1 MGSDVK
7 SATRSARI
15 RTALCYPSA
24 RRPPAPALAPR
35 TNAGA
40 IAISFPAVD
49 RRHFLSTAIAA
60 PLMTSLSSPFASPAD
75 AAQGGGSPRPPAAPS
90 LFVWQHYTLRTGQP
104 RRLGEYFAK
113 ARVPALTRAGAGP
126 VGVFEPIAGPP
137 QPSLFSLTPFA
148 SAAPF
153 LALEDTF
160 AKDAEYQAAAA
171 PYADATAA
179 DPAYVRQETW
189 LLQAFP
195 TFPRVELPP
204 QTAAKA
210 PRIFELRIYESASE
224 KAHLK
229 KVEMFEKL
237 GEIAIFK
244 RTGLVPVFFA
254 RMIAGPRMPCLAY
267 MLVHD
272 SLAARE
278 KNWSSFVGD
287 PEWRKVA
294 QTPGFADADIVSNIT
309 TWLLRPSAA
318 SQI

>member
-1 MGSDVK
+1 M
-7 SATRSARI
+7 TR
-15 RTALCYPSA
+15 
-24 RRPPAPALAPR
+24 
-35 TNAGA
+35 
-40 IAISFPAVD
+40 
-49 RRHFLSTAIAA
+49 
-60 PLMTSLSSPFASPAD
+60 LSSPFASPAD
-75 AAQGGGSPRPPAAPS
+75 AAQGGGAAGPAPAAPS
-90 LFVWQHYTLRTGQP
+90 LYVWQQYTLRTGQP

-137 QPSLFSLTPFA
+137 QPSLFALTPFA
-148 SAAPF
+148 STAPF

-160 AKDAEYQAAAA
+160 AKDAEYQSAAA

-179 DPAYVRQETW
+179 DPAYLRQETW

-195 TFPRVELPP
+195 AFPGIELPA
-204 QTAAKA
+204 QTTAKA
-210 PRIFELRIYESASE
+210 PRIFELRIYESPSE

-244 RTGLVPVFFA
+244 RTGLVPVFFG
-254 RMIAGPRMPCLAY
+254 RMIAGPAHAVPGLHAGARLAGG
-267 MLVHD
+267 
-272 SLAARE
+272 ARE
-278 KNWSSFVGD
+278 ELERFAGD

>member
-1 MGSDVK
+1 MLPGS
-7 SATRSARI
+7 A
-15 RTALCYPSA
+15 
-24 RRPPAPALAPR
+24 PAPPALAPR

-60 PLMTSLSSPFASPAD
+60 PIMTSLSSPFASPAD
-75 AAQGGGSPRPPAAPS
+75 AAQGAGSGAPAAPS
-90 LFVWQHYTLRTGQP
+90 LYVWQHYSLRTGQP

-153 LALEDTF
+153 LALDDTF

-195 TFPRVELPP
+195 TFPGIELPP

-210 PRIFELRIYESASE
+210 PRIFELRIYESPSE

-278 KNWSSFVGD
+278 KNWSAFVTD

-294 QTPGFADADIVSNIT
+294 QTPGFGDADIVSNIT

>member
-1 MGSDVK
+1 MLPGLAA
-7 SATRSARI
+7 SAG
-15 RTALCYPSA
+15 P
-24 RRPPAPALAPR
+24 LATR

-40 IAISFPAVD
+40 IAISFPVVD
-49 RRHFLSTAIAA
+49 RRHFLSAAIAA
-60 PLMTSLSSPFASPAD
+60 PLTTSLSSAVASAGNT
-75 AAQGGGSPRPPAAPS
+75 AQGGGSAAPAGAPS
-90 LFVWQHYTLRTGQP
+90 LFVWQHYTLRAGQP

-153 LALEDTF
+153 LSLEDTL
-160 AKDAEYQAAAA
+160 AKDADYLAAAA
-171 PYADATAA
+171 PYTDATAA
-179 DPAYVRQETW
+179 DPAFVRQETW

-244 RTGLVPVFFA
+244 RTGLTPVFFA
-254 RMIAGPRMPCLAY
+254 RMVAGPRMPCLLY
-267 MLVHD
+267 LLVHD

-278 KNWSSFVGD
+278 KNWSSFIGD

-294 QTPGFADADIVSNIT
+294 QTPGFSDADIVSNIT
-309 TWLLRPSAA
+309 TWLLRPSSA

>member
-1 MGSDVK
+1 V
-7 SATRSARI
+7 ASAR
-15 RTALCYPSA
+15 
-24 RRPPAPALAPR
+24 PPNKPCRGCGKL
-35 TNAGA
+35 
-40 IAISFPAVD
+40 PAVD
-49 RRHFLSTAIAA
+49 RRHFLSTALAA
-60 PLMTSLSSPFASPAD
+60 PIMTSLSASGIGDAPQGASQGSSSATPA
-75 AAQGGGSPRPPAAPS
+75 AGAPS
-90 LFVWQHYTLRTGQP
+90 LFVWQHYALRTGQP

-148 SAAPF
+148 SATPF
-153 LALEDTF
+153 LALEDTL
-160 AKDAEYQAAAA
+160 AKDADYQAAAA
-171 PYADATAA
+171 PYLEATAA

-204 QTAAKA
+204 QTAAKS

-254 RMIAGPRMPCLAY
+254 RMVAGPKMPCLAY
-267 MLVHD
+267 LLVHD

-278 KNWSSFVGD
+278 KNWQAFVTD

-294 QTPGFADADIVSNIT
+294 QTPGFSDADIVSNIT

>member
-1 MGSDVK
+1 
-7 SATRSARI
+7 
-15 RTALCYPSA
+15 
-24 RRPPAPALAPR
+24 
-35 TNAGA
+35 
-40 IAISFPAVD
+40 
-49 RRHFLSTAIAA
+49 
-60 PLMTSLSSPFASPAD
+60 MTSLTSPFASPAD
-75 AAQGGGSPRPPAAPS
+75 AAQGGGASAPVPAAPS
-90 LFVWQHYTLRTGQP
+90 LYVWQQYTLRTGQP

-137 QPSLFSLTPFA
+137 QPSLFALTPFA

-160 AKDAEYQAAAA
+160 AKDTEYQAAAA

-195 TFPRVELPP
+195 TFPGVELPA
-204 QTAAKA
+204 QTTAKA
-210 PRIFELRIYESASE
+210 PRIFELRIYESPSE

-244 RTGLVPVFFA
+244 RTGRVPVFFG

-278 KNWSSFVGD
+278 KNWSAFATD

-294 QTPGFADADIVSNIT
+294 QTPGYGDADIVSNIT

>member
-1 MGSDVK
+1 MLSDR
-7 SATRSARI
+7 ADGRGCARSPNK
-15 RTALCYPSA
+15 T
-24 RRPPAPALAPR
+24 PR
-35 TNAGA
+35 D
-40 IAISFPAVD
+40 AISFHAVD
-49 RRHFLSTAIAA
+49 RRHFLSTTLAA
-60 PLMTSLSSPFASPAD
+60 PLMTTLSSSPDPAA
-75 AAQGGGSPRPPAAPS
+75 AAQGSPAATTPTAAPS
-90 LFVWQHYTLRTGQP
+90 LFVWQHFSLRTGQP
-104 RRLGEYFAK
+104 RRLAEYFAK
-113 ARVPALTRAGAGP
+113 ARVPALGRAGAGP

-137 QPSLFSLTPFA
+137 QPSLFALTPFK
-148 SAAPF
+148 AADQY
-153 LALEDTF
+153 LALEDTL
-160 AKDAEYQAAAA
+160 AKDADYQAAATA
-171 PYADATAA
+171 YTDATAA

-189 LLQAFP
+189 LLKAFP
-195 TFPRVELPP
+195 TFPGIELPS
-204 QTAAKA
+204 QTASKA

-244 RTGLVPVFFA
+244 RTGLIPVFFGHLV
-254 RMIAGPRMPCLAY
+254 AGPRMPALVY

-278 KNWSSFVGD
+278 KSWSTFVSD

-294 QTPGFADADIVSNIT
+294 QTPGFSDADIVSNIT

>member
-1 MGSDVK
+1 
-7 SATRSARI
+7 
-15 RTALCYPSA
+15 
-24 RRPPAPALAPR
+24 
-35 TNAGA
+35 
-40 IAISFPAVD
+40 
-49 RRHFLSTAIAA
+49 
-60 PLMTSLSSPFASPAD
+60 MTSLSASSAGDAPQGASQPNPASTPVS
-75 AAQGGGSPRPPAAPS
+75 GSPS
-90 LFVWQHYTLRTGQP
+90 LYMWQQYTLRTGQP
-104 RRLGEYFAK
+104 RRLGEYFAQ

-126 VGVFEPIAGPP
+126 VGVFEPIAGPT

-153 LALEDTF
+153 FALEDTL
-160 AKDAEYQAAAA
+160 AKDAAYQTAAA

-179 DPAYVRQETW
+179 DPAFVRQETW

-195 TFPRVELPP
+195 TFPGVELPP
-204 QTAAKA
+204 QTATKA
-210 PRIFELRIYESASE
+210 PRIVELRIYESPSE

-254 RMIAGPRMPCLAY
+254 RMIAGPRMPCLVY

-278 KNWSSFVGD
+278 KNWSAFGSD

-294 QTPGFADADIVSNIT
+294 QTPGYADADIVSNIT

>member
-1 MGSDVK
+1 MP
-7 SATRSARI
+7 
-15 RTALCYPSA
+15 LPPA
-24 RRPPAPALAPR
+24 RRK
-35 TNAGA
+35 GA
-40 IAISFPAVD
+40 D
-49 RRHFLSTAIAA
+49 
-60 PLMTSLSSPFASPAD
+60 
-75 AAQGGGSPRPPAAPS
+75 RPPPRRARRAS
-90 LFVWQHYTLRTGQP
+90 SSGSTYTLRAGQP

-137 QPSLFSLTPFA
+137 QPSLFALTPFA
-148 SAAPF
+148 STAPF

-160 AKDAEYQAAAA
+160 AKDAEHRPPRRHRRRDRRRPRLRPAGNVAAAGVS
-171 PYADATAA
+171 DV
-179 DPAYVRQETW
+179 PARR
-189 LLQAFP
+189 A
-195 TFPRVELPP
+195 PP

-210 PRIFELRIYESASE
+210 LRIFELRIYESASE

-278 KNWSSFVGD
+278 KNWSSFIGD

-294 QTPGFADADIVSNIT
+294 QTPGFSDADIVSNIT

>member
-1 MGSDVK
+1 
-7 SATRSARI
+7 
-15 RTALCYPSA
+15 
-24 RRPPAPALAPR
+24 
-35 TNAGA
+35 
-40 IAISFPAVD
+40 
-49 RRHFLSTAIAA
+49 
-60 PLMTSLSSPFASPAD
+60 MTSLTSPFASPAD
-75 AAQGGGSPRPPAAPS
+75 AAQGGGASAPVPAAPS
-90 LFVWQHYTLRTGQP
+90 LYVWQHYSLRTGQP

-137 QPSLFSLTPFA
+137 QPSLFSLAPFA

-160 AKDAEYQAAAA
+160 AKDTEYQAAAA

-195 TFPRVELPP
+195 TFPGVELPA
-204 QTAAKA
+204 QTTAKA
-210 PRIFELRIYESASE
+210 PRIFELRIYESPSE

-244 RTGLVPVFFA
+244 RTGLVPVFFG

-278 KNWSSFVGD
+278 KNWTAFATD

-294 QTPGFADADIVSNIT
+294 QTPGYGDADIVSNIT

>member
-1 MGSDVK
+1 
-7 SATRSARI
+7 
-15 RTALCYPSA
+15 
-24 RRPPAPALAPR
+24 
-35 TNAGA
+35 
-40 IAISFPAVD
+40 VD
-49 RRHFLSTAIAA
+49 RRHFLSTAVAA
-60 PLMTSLSSPFASPAD
+60 PLMTSLPNPFASPHD
-75 AAQGGGSPRPPAAPS
+75 APQSGGSVAPAPAAPG
-90 LFVWQHYTLRTGQP
+90 LFVWTHYTLRAGQP
-104 RRLGEYFAK
+104 RRMGEYFAK
-113 ARVPALTRAGAGP
+113 ARVPALSRAGAGP

-137 QPSLFSLTPFA
+137 QPSVFSLTPFTT
-148 SAAPF
+148 AAPF
-153 LALEDTF
+153 LTLEDTL
-160 AKDAEYQAAAA
+160 AKDAAYQAAAA
-171 PYADATAA
+171 PYLDATAA

-195 TFPRVELPP
+195 TFPGIELPP
-204 QTAAKA
+204 QTAAKS

-254 RMIAGPRMPCLAY
+254 RMIAGPKMPCLAY
-267 MLVHD
+267 LLVHD
-272 SLAARE
+272 SLAARD
-278 KNWSSFVGD
+278 KNWQSFVTD

>member
-1 MGSDVK
+1 MLPGLACVD
-7 SATRSARI
+7 
-15 RTALCYPSA
+15 LP
-24 RRPPAPALAPR
+24 LAPR

-75 AAQGGGSPRPPAAPS
+75 AAQGAGDPAGAPAAPS
-90 LFVWQHYTLRTGQP
+90 LFVWQHYSLRTGQP

-278 KNWSSFVGD
+278 KNWSAFIGD

>member
-1 MGSDVK
+1 
-7 SATRSARI
+7 
-15 RTALCYPSA
+15 
-24 RRPPAPALAPR
+24 
-35 TNAGA
+35 
-40 IAISFPAVD
+40 VD
-49 RRHFLSTAIAA
+49 RRHFLSTALAA
-60 PLMTSLSSPFASPAD
+60 PIMTSLSASGIGDTPQSASQ
-75 AAQGGGSPRPPAAPS
+75 ASQSSTPGAGVPS

-104 RRLGEYFAK
+104 RRLGEYLAK

-126 VGVFEPIAGPP
+126 IGVFEPIAGPP

-153 LALEDTF
+153 LTLDDTL
-160 AKDAEYQAAAA
+160 AKDADYQAAAA
-171 PYADATAA
+171 PYIEATAA

-195 TFPRVELPP
+195 TFPRVEVPP

-254 RMIAGPRMPCLAY
+254 RMIAGPKMPCLAY
-267 MLVHD
+267 LLVHD

-278 KNWSSFVGD
+278 KNWQAFVTD

-294 QTPGFADADIVSNIT
+294 QTPGFSDADIVSNIT

>member
-1 MGSDVK
+1 MPLQP
-7 SATRSARI
+7 TRRKA
-15 RTALCYPSA
+15 
-24 RRPPAPALAPR
+24 
-35 TNAGA
+35 
-40 IAISFPAVD
+40 
-49 RRHFLSTAIAA
+49 AA
-60 PLMTSLSSPFASPAD
+60 PTA
-75 AAQGGGSPRPPAAPS
+75 PAAPS
-90 LFVWQHYTLRTGQP
+90 LYVWQHYTLRTGQP

-137 QPSLFSLTPFA
+137 QPSLFALTPFA
-148 SAAPF
+148 STAPF

-179 DPAYVRQETW
+179 DPAFVRQETW

-195 TFPRVELPP
+195 TFPGIELPA

-210 PRIFELRIYESASE
+210 PRIFELRIYESPSE

-272 SLAARE
+272 SLRRAGEELEQLHRR
-278 KNWSSFVGD
+278 SG
-287 PEWRKVA
+287 VA
-294 QTPGFADADIVSNIT
+294 QGRADAGLRRRGHRLEHHHLAAAAVGGVPDLSDTSHATVPSSRRAGPT
-309 TWLLRPSAA
+309 VPRRPRSADVPTSPPPARPASPRPS
-318 SQI
+318 IC

>member
-1 MGSDVK
+1 
-7 SATRSARI
+7 
-15 RTALCYPSA
+15 
-24 RRPPAPALAPR
+24 
-35 TNAGA
+35 
-40 IAISFPAVD
+40 
-49 RRHFLSTAIAA
+49 
-60 PLMTSLSSPFASPAD
+60 MTSLSSPFASPAD
-75 AAQGGGSPRPPAAPS
+75 AAQGGGAAAPAAPS
-90 LFVWQHYTLRTGQP
+90 LYVWQHYTLRTGQP

-148 SAAPF
+148 STAPF

-210 PRIFELRIYESASE
+210 PRIFELRIYES
-224 KAHLK
+224 
-229 KVEMFEKL
+229 
-237 GEIAIFK
+237 
-244 RTGLVPVFFA
+244 
-254 RMIAGPRMPCLAY
+254 C
-267 MLVHD
+267 
-272 SLAARE
+272 AARRCAAP
-278 KNWSSFVGD
+278 WPRSGAAARRAGTSGRPAAATSPAARRRD
-287 PEWRKVA
+287 RRRSRRRTAPRRPGTRRPWRRC
-294 QTPGFADADIVSNIT
+294 
-309 TWLLRPSAA
+309 LRARGTAPPT
-318 SQI
+318 

>member
-1 MGSDVK
+1 
-7 SATRSARI
+7 
-15 RTALCYPSA
+15 
-24 RRPPAPALAPR
+24 
-35 TNAGA
+35 
-40 IAISFPAVD
+40 
-49 RRHFLSTAIAA
+49 
-60 PLMTSLSSPFASPAD
+60 MTSLSASGIGD
-75 AAQGGGSPRPPAAPS
+75 APQGASQSSASSTPTPGAPS

-104 RRLGEYFAK
+104 RRLGEHFAK
-113 ARVPALTRAGAGP
+113 ARVPALARAGAGP

-153 LALEDTF
+153 LSLEDTL

-179 DPAYVRQETW
+179 DPAYMRQETW

-195 TFPRVELPP
+195 TFPRVELPA

-210 PRIFELRIYESASE
+210 PRIFELRIYESPSE

-267 MLVHD
+267 LLVHD
-272 SLAARE
+272 SLTARE
-278 KNWSSFVGD
+278 KNWSTFVTD

-294 QTPGFADADIVSNIT
+294 QTPGFGDADIVSNIT